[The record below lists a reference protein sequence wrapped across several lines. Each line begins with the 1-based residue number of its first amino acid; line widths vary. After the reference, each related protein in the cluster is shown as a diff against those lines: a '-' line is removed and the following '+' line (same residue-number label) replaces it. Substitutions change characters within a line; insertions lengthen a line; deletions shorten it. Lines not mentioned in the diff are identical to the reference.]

1 MLMVRMKGV
10 ELYGG
15 YIDGL
20 ELRLPETDLWFI
32 YEVNYV
38 VNGILQMSEIIYQA
52 SGEYNSKGNEKFYF
66 CEEIGGSF
74 IADVNDWD

>member
-38 VNGILQMSEIIYQA
+38 VDGILQMSEIIYQA
-52 SGEYNSKGNEKFYF
+52 SGEYNSKGYEKFYF
-66 CEEIGGSF
+66 YEEIGGSF